1 MLRIVQNNSVAQAK
15 GYYSKADYYSE
26 GQELA
31 GTWRGLGADRLG
43 LHGEIRQQDFE
54 ALCDNLH
61 PTNGERL
68 TPRTKSHRTVGYDFN
83 FHVPKSVSVA
93 YMLTQDERILDAF
106 RESVGETM
114 RELEADAKTRVR
126 GNGRDEERVSGN
138 LVWGEF
144 IHLTARPVDGVP
156 DPHLHAHCFVFN
168 QTFDHDEQRWKAAQ
182 FRDIKRDAPYFE
194 AAFYARFA
202 KRLTDLGYP
211 IVRKG
216 KQWDLAGV
224 PKSLSTKFSRRTQ
237 QVEEHA
243 EEKGIRN
250 AREKDKLGA
259 KTRERKTKELSMS
272 DLRSVWR
279 GRLSGEER
287 VALLELG
294 NGKPSAT
301 AIDTPDQ
308 AMHHAIGH
316 CFERNSVVSS
326 RDVLAE
332 SMRQGLG
339 SITPETAQAAM
350 EDAGVIVRSYRGRT
364 MATTPHVL
372 KEEQIML
379 DYARNGRGTCT
390 PLHSDW
396 RFRPDE
402 LNEGQ
407 QTAVRHVT
415 ESRDRVMMI
424 KGSAGTGKTTLMRVA
439 VEAIEA
445 GGHEVF
451 TFAPSAEASRNV
463 LRSEGFSNA
472 TTVAELLVND
482 KLQDAAHGQV
492 LWIDEAGLLGTRELK
507 QVFNIAARIDARVIL
522 SGDWRQHGSVTRGAA
537 MRLLEQEG
545 GIRPAVVSAIK
556 RQTGRY
562 MDAVDALSKGDTD
575 DGISILDELGWVEE
589 VRDGTLAQRVAHE
602 FVETIQKDGVAPLV
616 VSPTHLEG
624 NRLTQEIRKELTRCK
639 VLSGSEKQ
647 FTRLVPLNF
656 TEAERADPAMYEPG
670 DIIVFQQNAHGH
682 KKGQRLIVNDVPPQD
697 LLQHASRFQVYK
709 SENLPLAKGDRIRFT
724 ANAHDKSGKHR
735 LNNGAIHRIK
745 RFNILGDIVLDNGW
759 VVDKK
764 HGFLAPGYVVTS
776 HSSQGK
782 TVDKVIIAESADSLG
797 AASRE
802 QFYVS
807 VSRGRYQAKVFTDDR
822 EALRDAIGRS
832 NSRLAA
838 VELVSQMPELD
849 EIRRRAADLSKH
861 VAEQSR
867 DSRALVKELV
877 HERG

>member
-1 MLRIVQNNSVAQAK
+1 MLRIIQNDSVSRAK

-31 GTWRGLGADRLG
+31 GIWGGRGADRLG

-61 PTNGERL
+61 PESGERL

-93 YMLTQDERILDAF
+93 YMLNRDERILDAF

-114 RELEADAKTRVR
+114 RELETDAKTRVR
-126 GNGRDEERVSGN
+126 GKGRDEDRVSGN

-144 IHLTARPVDGVP
+144 VHLTARPVDGVP

-168 QTFDHDEQRWKAAQ
+168 QTFDQNEQRWKAVQ

-194 AAFYARFA
+194 TAFYARFA
-202 KRLTDLGYP
+202 RRLTDLGYP

-224 PKSLSTKFSRRTQ
+224 PKSLSKKFSRRTQ
-237 QVEEHA
+237 QVEEQA

-250 AREKDKLGA
+250 AHEKDKLGA

-272 DLRSVWR
+272 ELRSVWR

-294 NGKPSAT
+294 SHKRAVA
-301 AIDTPDQ
+301 AIDAPIQ
-308 AMHHAIGH
+308 AVQHAIGH
-316 CFERNSVVSS
+316 CFERNSVVPS
-326 RDVLAE
+326 REVLAE
-332 SMRQGLG
+332 SLRQGLG
-339 SITPETAQAAM
+339 NVIPETAQAAM
-350 EDAGVIVRSYRGRT
+350 EDAGVIVRSYRGRM
-364 MATTPHVL
+364 MATTPQVL
-372 KEEQIML
+372 KEEQAML
-379 DYARNGRGTCT
+379 DYARSTRGTCA
-390 PLHSDW
+390 PLRPGW
-396 RFRPDE
+396 QFRPND
-402 LNEGQ
+402 LNQGQ
-407 QTAVRHVT
+407 QAAVRNVT
-415 ESRDRVMMI
+415 ESRDRVMVI
-424 KGSAGTGKTTLMRVA
+424 KGSAGTGKTKLMREA
-439 VEAIEA
+439 VEAIET
-445 GGHEVF
+445 GGHHVF

-472 TTVAELLVND
+472 TTVAELLINQN
-482 KLQDAAHGQV
+482 LQKEASGQV

-507 QVFNIAARIDARVIL
+507 QVFEVAARIDARVIL

-545 GIRPAVVSAIK
+545 GIRPAVVSDIM

-562 MDAVDALSKGDTD
+562 MNAVAALSQGNTD
-575 DGISILDELGWVEE
+575 DGIEILDQLGWVEE
-589 VRDGTLAQRVAHE
+589 VRDGTLAERVAHE
-602 FVETIQKDGVAPLV
+602 FVETIQKDGKVPLV
-616 VSPTHLEG
+616 VSPTHAEG
-624 NRLTQEIRKELTRCK
+624 NRVTQAIRKEMIRCK
-639 VLSGSEKQ
+639 MLSGSEKS
-647 FTRLVPLNF
+647 FARLVPLNF
-656 TEAERADPAMYEPG
+656 TEAERADQAMYEPG
-670 DIIVFQQNAHGH
+670 DIIVFQQNAPGH
-682 KKGQRLIVNDVPPQD
+682 KKGERFVVNDVLPQG
-697 LLQHASRFQVYK
+697 LLQHASRFQVFK
-709 SENLPLAKGDRIRFT
+709 SESMPLAKGDRIRFT
-724 ANAHDKSGKHR
+724 ANGHDKSGKHR

-745 RFNILGDIVLDNGW
+745 RFNVFGDIVLDNGW
-759 VVDKK
+759 IVNKN
-764 HGFLAPGYVVTS
+764 HGFFSPGYVVTS

-782 TVDKVIIAESADSLG
+782 TVDKVIIAEPADSLG

-822 EALRDAIGRS
+822 EALSDAIGRS
-832 NSRLAA
+832 SPRLAA
-838 VELVSQMPELD
+838 VELVSHVPELD
-849 EIRRRAADLSKH
+849 AIRRRAADLSKH
-861 VAEQSR
+861 VAQQSR
-867 DSRALVKELV
+867 DTQIQTKELV